1 MDDLFKNMNEE
12 PATRSQARKEVAN
25 LDSISELKN
34 KLALVIEKVKTLK
47 QEKTNLETRVMELES
62 RLAEKD
68 EELSMASSDK
78 LSIKDQITVLLNE
91 LETIETN

>member
-1 MDDLFKNMNEE
+1 MDKLFKDINEE
-12 PATRSQARKEVAN
+12 PDTKSQSRKEGSK
-25 LDSISELKN
+25 LDSISGLKS
-34 KLALVIEKVKTLK
+34 KLGLVIEKVKSLK

-62 RLAEKD
+62 RLTEKD

-78 LSIKDQITVLLNE
+78 LTIKDQITVLLNE